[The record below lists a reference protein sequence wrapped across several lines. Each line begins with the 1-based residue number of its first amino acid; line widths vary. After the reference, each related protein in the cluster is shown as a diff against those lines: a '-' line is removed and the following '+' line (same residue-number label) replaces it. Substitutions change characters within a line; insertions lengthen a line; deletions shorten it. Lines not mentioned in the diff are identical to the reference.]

1 MEKDYDYVYQK
12 DYDYDADRNDPT
24 SKNFK
29 APNLSSA
36 SMLVDFTASVY
47 TARKK
52 DVSASKELEVAKKAD
67 PNVANVHKK
76 LLGNCPELEA
86 VKKFVGNTRNAHYS
100 MTLPW
105 SDMGMRLLPTATFF
119 KYKQRMTEAEQEF
132 ERLVN
137 NFFNIYEDAVVN
149 AQTLLGDLYNPDNYP
164 PLDVLRHKFGWRL
177 NFVPLPTSGDFRV
190 EMEQEQAKSLAEEY
204 SKHYSAMFGK
214 AIDSL
219 MLDPSK
225 GLVSYLARLSER
237 LDYQDKEDK
246 KTFRDTVVSNI
257 TDMLE
262 DLLVPLADKDERLL
276 TLTRQLMDTF
286 EGISPD
292 ALREDG
298 VLRQNTKQSVD
309 DAINSIKS
317 LGW

>member
-1 MEKDYDYVYQK
+1 MEKIV
-12 DYDYDADRNDPT
+12 N
-24 SKNFK
+24 

-52 DVSASKELEVAKKAD
+52 DVNASKELEMAKRAD

-86 VKKFVGNTRNAHYS
+86 IQKFVGNTRNAHYS

-105 SDMGMRLLPTATFF
+105 SDMGMRLLPTSTFF

-137 NFFNIYEDAVVN
+137 NFFAIYEDAVVN

-190 EMEQEQAKSLAEEY
+190 EMEQEQAKALAEEY
-204 SKHYSAMFGK
+204 DKHYCAMFSK

-219 MLDPSK
+219 MRE
-225 GLVSYLARLSER
+225 LVLYLARLSDR

>member
-1 MEKDYDYVYQK
+1 MEQEI
-12 DYDYDADRNDPT
+12 
-24 SKNFK
+24 K

-36 SMLVDFTASVY
+36 SMLVDFSASVY

-52 DVSASKELEVAKKAD
+52 DVSASEELETIKKAD

-76 LLGNCPELEA
+76 LLGNCPELVA
-86 VKKFVGNTRNAHYS
+86 IQKFVGNTRNAHSS

-105 SDMGMRLLPTATFF
+105 SDMGMRLLPTSTFF
-119 KYKQRMTEAEQEF
+119 KYKQYMTKAEQEF
-132 ERLVN
+132 HTLVEK
-137 NFFNIYEDAVVN
+137 FFDIYEDAVVN
-149 AQTLLGDLYNPDNYP
+149 AQTLLGDLYNPANYP

-204 SKHYSAMFGK
+204 DKHYSAMFGK
-214 AIDSL
+214 AVDSMIGDL
-219 MLDPSK
+219 MK
-225 GLVSYLARLSER
+225 YLARLSDR
-237 LDYQDKEDK
+237 LDYKSQEDK
-246 KTFRDTVVSNI
+246 KVFHDTVTSNI

-262 DLLVPLADKDERLL
+262 NLLVPLADKDKRLH

-286 EGISPD
+286 EGISAD

-298 VLRQNTKQSVD
+298 ALRQNTKQSVD
-309 DAINSIKS
+309 DVISSIKS

>member
-1 MEKDYDYVYQK
+1 MEKIVNRM
-12 DYDYDADRNDPT
+12 DYDYDADRNNPT

-29 APNLSSA
+29 GHAPNLSSA

-52 DVSASKELEVAKKAD
+52 DVSASKELEVAKRAD

-86 VKKFVGNTRNAHYS
+86 IQKFVGNTRNAHYS

-105 SDMGMRLLPTATFF
+105 SDMGMRLLPTSTFF

-204 SKHYSAMFGK
+204 DKHYSAMFGK
-214 AIDSL
+214 AIESL
-219 MLDPSK
+219 MQE
-225 GLVSYLARLSER
+225 LVSYLARLSDR
-237 LDYQDKEDK
+237 LDYKDHEDK

-257 TDMLE
+257 TNMLE

>member
-1 MEKDYDYVYQK
+1 MEQEI
-12 DYDYDADRNDPT
+12 
-24 SKNFK
+24 K

-36 SMLVDFTASVY
+36 SMLVDFSASVY

-52 DVSASKELEVAKKAD
+52 DTSASEELEMIKKAD

-76 LLGNCPELEA
+76 LLGNCPELVA
-86 VKKFVGNTRNAHYS
+86 IQKFVGNTRNAHSS

-105 SDMGMRLLPTATFF
+105 SDMGMRLLPTSTFF
-119 KYKQRMTEAEQEF
+119 KYKQYMTKAEQEF
-132 ERLVN
+132 HTLVEK
-137 NFFNIYEDAVVN
+137 FFDIYEDAVVN
-149 AQTLLGDLYNPDNYP
+149 AQTLLGDLYNPANYP

-177 NFVPLPTSGDFRV
+177 SFVPLPTSGDFRV

-204 SKHYSAMFGK
+204 DKHYSAMFGK
-214 AIDSL
+214 AIDSMMGDL
-219 MLDPSK
+219 MK
-225 GLVSYLARLSER
+225 YLARLSDR
-237 LDYQDKEDK
+237 LDYKSQEDK
-246 KTFRDTVVSNI
+246 KVFHDTVTSNI

-262 DLLVPLADKDERLL
+262 NLLVPLAHKDKRLH

-286 EGISPD
+286 EGISAD

-298 VLRQNTKQSVD
+298 ALRQNTKQSVD
-309 DAINSIKS
+309 DVISSIKS

>member
-1 MEKDYDYVYQK
+1 MEQEI
-12 DYDYDADRNDPT
+12 
-24 SKNFK
+24 K

-36 SMLVDFTASVY
+36 SMLVDFSASVY

-52 DVSASKELEVAKKAD
+52 DVSASEELETIKKAA

-76 LLGNCPELEA
+76 LLGNCPELVA
-86 VKKFVGNTRNAHYS
+86 VQKFVGNTRNAHSS

-105 SDMGMRLLPTATFF
+105 SDMGMRLLPTSTFF
-119 KYKQRMTEAEQEF
+119 KYKQYMTKAEQEF
-132 ERLVN
+132 HTLVEK
-137 NFFNIYEDAVVN
+137 FFDIYEDAVVN
-149 AQTLLGDLYNPDNYP
+149 AQTLLGDLYNPANYP

-177 NFVPLPTSGDFRV
+177 SFVPLPTSGDFRV

-204 SKHYSAMFGK
+204 DKHYSAMFGK
-214 AIDSL
+214 AIDSMMGDL
-219 MLDPSK
+219 MK
-225 GLVSYLARLSER
+225 YLARLSDR
-237 LDYQDKEDK
+237 LDYKSQEDK
-246 KTFRDTVVSNI
+246 KVFHDTVTSNI

-262 DLLVPLADKDERLL
+262 NLLVPLADKDKRLH

-286 EGISPD
+286 EGISAD

-298 VLRQNTKQSVD
+298 ALRQNTKQSVD
-309 DAINSIKS
+309 DVISSIKS

>member
-1 MEKDYDYVYQK
+1 MEQEI
-12 DYDYDADRNDPT
+12 
-24 SKNFK
+24 K

-36 SMLVDFTASVY
+36 SMLVDFSASVY

-52 DVSASKELEVAKKAD
+52 DVSASEELETIKKAD

-76 LLGNCPELEA
+76 LLGNCPELVA
-86 VKKFVGNTRNAHYS
+86 VQKFVGNTRNAHSS

-105 SDMGMRLLPTATFF
+105 SDMGMRLLPTSTFF
-119 KYKQRMTEAEQEF
+119 KYKQYMTKAEQEF
-132 ERLVN
+132 HTLVEK
-137 NFFNIYEDAVVN
+137 FFDIYEDAVVN
-149 AQTLLGDLYNPDNYP
+149 AQTLLGDLYNPANYP

-177 NFVPLPTSGDFRV
+177 SFVPLPTSGDFRV

-204 SKHYSAMFGK
+204 DKHYSAMFGK
-214 AIDSL
+214 AIDSMIGDL
-219 MLDPSK
+219 MK
-225 GLVSYLARLSER
+225 YLARLSDR
-237 LDYQDKEDK
+237 LDYKSQEDK
-246 KTFRDTVVSNI
+246 KVFHDTVTSNI

-262 DLLVPLADKDERLL
+262 NLLVPLADKDKRLH

-286 EGISPD
+286 EGISAD

-298 VLRQNTKQSVD
+298 ALRQNTKQSVD
-309 DAINSIKS
+309 DVISSIKS

>member
-1 MEKDYDYVYQK
+1 MEQEI
-12 DYDYDADRNDPT
+12 
-24 SKNFK
+24 K

-36 SMLVDFTASVY
+36 SMLVDFSASVY

-52 DVSASKELEVAKKAD
+52 DVSASEELETIKKAD

-76 LLGNCPELEA
+76 LLGNCPELVA
-86 VKKFVGNTRNAHYS
+86 VQKFVGNTRNAHSS

-105 SDMGMRLLPTATFF
+105 SDMGMRLLPTSTFF
-119 KYKQRMTEAEQEF
+119 KYKQYMTKAEQEF
-132 ERLVN
+132 HTLVEK
-137 NFFNIYEDAVVN
+137 FFDIYEDAVVN
-149 AQTLLGDLYNPDNYP
+149 AQTLLGDLYNPANYP

-204 SKHYSAMFGK
+204 DKHYTAMFGK
-214 AIDSL
+214 AIDSMMGDL
-219 MLDPSK
+219 MK
-225 GLVSYLARLSER
+225 YLARLSDR
-237 LDYQDKEDK
+237 LDYKSQEDK
-246 KTFRDTVVSNI
+246 KVFHDTVTSNI

-262 DLLVPLADKDERLL
+262 NLLVPLADKDKRLH

-286 EGISPD
+286 EGISAD

-298 VLRQNTKQSVD
+298 ALRQNTKQSVD
-309 DAINSIKS
+309 DVISSIKS

>member
-1 MEKDYDYVYQK
+1 MEQEI
-12 DYDYDADRNDPT
+12 
-24 SKNFK
+24 K

-36 SMLVDFTASVY
+36 SMLVDFSASVY

-52 DVSASKELEVAKKAD
+52 DVSASEELETIKNAD

-76 LLGNCPELEA
+76 LLGNCPELVA
-86 VKKFVGNTRNAHYS
+86 IQKFVGNTRNAHSS

-105 SDMGMRLLPTATFF
+105 SDMGMRLLPTSTFF
-119 KYKQRMTEAEQEF
+119 KYKQYMTKAEQEF
-132 ERLVN
+132 HTLVEK
-137 NFFNIYEDAVVN
+137 FFDIYEDAVVN
-149 AQTLLGDLYNPDNYP
+149 AQTLLGDLYNPANYP

-177 NFVPLPTSGDFRV
+177 SFVPLPTSGDFRV

-204 SKHYSAMFGK
+204 DKHYNAMFGK
-214 AIDSL
+214 AIDSMIGDL
-219 MLDPSK
+219 MK
-225 GLVSYLARLSER
+225 YLARLSDR
-237 LDYQDKEDK
+237 LDYKSQEDK
-246 KTFRDTVVSNI
+246 KVFHDTVTSNI

-262 DLLVPLADKDERLL
+262 NLLVPLADKDKRLH

-286 EGISPD
+286 EGISAD

-298 VLRQNTKQSVD
+298 ALRQNTKQSVD
-309 DAINSIKS
+309 DVISSIKS

>member
-1 MEKDYDYVYQK
+1 MEQEI
-12 DYDYDADRNDPT
+12 
-24 SKNFK
+24 K

-36 SMLVDFTASVY
+36 SMLVDFSASVY

-52 DVSASKELEVAKKAD
+52 DVSASEELETIKKAD

-76 LLGNCPELEA
+76 LLGNCPELVA
-86 VKKFVGNTRNAHYS
+86 VQKFVGNTRNAHSS

-105 SDMGMRLLPTATFF
+105 SDMGMRLLPTSTFF
-119 KYKQRMTEAEQEF
+119 KYKQYMTKAEQEF
-132 ERLVN
+132 HTLVEK
-137 NFFNIYEDAVVN
+137 FFDIYEDAVVN
-149 AQTLLGDLYNPDNYP
+149 AQTLLGDLYNPANYP

-177 NFVPLPTSGDFRV
+177 SFVPLPTSGDFRV

-204 SKHYSAMFGK
+204 DKHYNAMFGK
-214 AIDSL
+214 AVDSMIGDL
-219 MLDPSK
+219 MK
-225 GLVSYLARLSER
+225 YLARLSDR
-237 LDYQDKEDK
+237 LDYKSQEDK
-246 KTFRDTVVSNI
+246 KVFHDTVTSNI

-262 DLLVPLADKDERLL
+262 NLLVPLADKDKRLH

-286 EGISPD
+286 EGISAD

-298 VLRQNTKQSVD
+298 ALRQNTKQSVD
-309 DAINSIKS
+309 DVISSIKS

>member
-1 MEKDYDYVYQK
+1 MEQEI
-12 DYDYDADRNDPT
+12 
-24 SKNFK
+24 K

-36 SMLVDFTASVY
+36 SMLVDFSASVY

-52 DVSASKELEVAKKAD
+52 DVSASEELETIKKAD

-76 LLGNCPELEA
+76 LLGNCPELVA
-86 VKKFVGNTRNAHYS
+86 VQKFVGNTRNAHSS

-105 SDMGMRLLPTATFF
+105 SDMGMRLLPTSTFF
-119 KYKQRMTEAEQEF
+119 KYKQYMTKAEQEF
-132 ERLVN
+132 HTLVEK
-137 NFFNIYEDAVVN
+137 FFDIYEDVVVN
-149 AQTLLGDLYNPDNYP
+149 AQTLLGDLYNPANYP

-177 NFVPLPTSGDFRV
+177 SFVPLPTSGDFRV

-204 SKHYSAMFGK
+204 DKHYSAMFGK
-214 AIDSL
+214 AIDSMMGDL
-219 MLDPSK
+219 MK
-225 GLVSYLARLSER
+225 YLARLSDR
-237 LDYQDKEDK
+237 LDYKSQEDK
-246 KTFRDTVVSNI
+246 KVFHDTVTSNI

-262 DLLVPLADKDERLL
+262 NLLVPLADKDKRLH

-286 EGISPD
+286 EGISAD

-298 VLRQNTKQSVD
+298 ALRQNTKQSVD
-309 DAINSIKS
+309 DVISSIKS

>member
-1 MEKDYDYVYQK
+1 MEKIVNRM
-12 DYDYDADRNDPT
+12 DYDYDADRNNPT

-29 APNLSSA
+29 GHAPNLSSA
-36 SMLVDFTASVY
+36 SMLVDYTASVF
-47 TARKK
+47 TGNKK
-52 DVSASKELEVAKKAD
+52 DVSASKELELAKKTD

-76 LLGNCPELEA
+76 LLGNCPELVA
-86 VKKFVGNTRNAHYS
+86 VQKFVGNVRNTHYS

-105 SDMGMRLLPTATFF
+105 SDMGMRLLPTSTFF
-119 KYKQRMTEAEQEF
+119 KYKKQMTELEQEF
-132 ERLVN
+132 HKLVEK
-137 NFFNIYEDAVVN
+137 FFDIYEDAVVN
-149 AQTLLGDLYNPDNYP
+149 AQTILGDLYNPDNYP

-190 EMEQEQAKSLAEEY
+190 KMEQEQAKSLAEEY
-204 SKHYSAMFGK
+204 DKHYSAMFGK

-225 GLVSYLARLSER
+225 GLVLYLARLSER
-237 LDYQDKEDK
+237 LDYQSKEDK

-298 VLRQNTKQSVD
+298 VLRQNTKKSVD

>member
-1 MEKDYDYVYQK
+1 MEQEI
-12 DYDYDADRNDPT
+12 
-24 SKNFK
+24 K

-36 SMLVDFTASVY
+36 SMLVDFSASVY

-52 DVSASKELEVAKKAD
+52 DVSASEELETIKKAD

-76 LLGNCPELEA
+76 LLGNCPELVA
-86 VKKFVGNTRNAHYS
+86 IQKFVGNTRNAHSS

-105 SDMGMRLLPTATFF
+105 SDMGMRLLPTSTFF
-119 KYKQRMTEAEQEF
+119 KYKQYMTKAEQEF
-132 ERLVN
+132 HTLVEK
-137 NFFNIYEDAVVN
+137 FFDIYEDAVVN
-149 AQTLLGDLYNPDNYP
+149 AQTLLGDLYNPANYP

-177 NFVPLPTSGDFRV
+177 SFVPLPTSGDFRV

-204 SKHYSAMFGK
+204 DKHYSAMFGK
-214 AIDSL
+214 AIDSMMGDL
-219 MLDPSK
+219 MK
-225 GLVSYLARLSER
+225 YLARLSDR
-237 LDYQDKEDK
+237 LDYKSQEDK
-246 KTFRDTVVSNI
+246 KVFHDTVTSNI

-262 DLLVPLADKDERLL
+262 NLLVPLADKDKRLH

-286 EGISPD
+286 EGISAD

-298 VLRQNTKQSVD
+298 ALRQNTKQSVD
-309 DAINSIKS
+309 DVISSIKS

>member
-1 MEKDYDYVYQK
+1 MEKIVNRM
-12 DYDYDADRNDPT
+12 DYDYDADRNNPT

-29 APNLSSA
+29 GHAPNLSSA
-36 SMLVDFTASVY
+36 SMLVDYTASVF
-47 TARKK
+47 TGNKK
-52 DVSASKELEVAKKAD
+52 DVSASKELELAKKTD

-76 LLGNCPELEA
+76 LLGNCPELVA
-86 VKKFVGNTRNAHYS
+86 VQKFVGNVRNTHYS

-105 SDMGMRLLPTATFF
+105 SDMGMRLLPTSTFF
-119 KYKQRMTEAEQEF
+119 KYKKQMTELEQEF
-132 ERLVN
+132 HKLVEK
-137 NFFNIYEDAVVN
+137 FFDIYEDAVVN
-149 AQTLLGDLYNPDNYP
+149 AQTILGDLYNPDNYP

-190 EMEQEQAKSLAEEY
+190 EMEQEQAKALAEEY
-204 SKHYSAMFGK
+204 DKHYSAMFGK
-214 AIDSL
+214 AVDSL
-219 MLDPSK
+219 MNDPSK
-225 GLVSYLARLSER
+225 GLVSYLARLSDR

-298 VLRQNTKQSVD
+298 VLRQNTKKSVD

>member
-1 MEKDYDYVYQK
+1 MEKIV
-12 DYDYDADRNDPT
+12 N
-24 SKNFK
+24 

-76 LLGNCPELEA
+76 LLGNCPELVA
-86 VKKFVGNTRNAHYS
+86 IQKFVGNTRNAHSS

-105 SDMGMRLLPTATFF
+105 SDMGMRLLPTSTFF
-119 KYKQRMTEAEQEF
+119 KYKQYMTKAEQEF
-132 ERLVN
+132 HTLVEK
-137 NFFNIYEDAVVN
+137 FFDIYEDAVVN
-149 AQTLLGDLYNPDNYP
+149 AQTLLGDLYNPANYP

-177 NFVPLPTSGDFRV
+177 SFVPLPTSGDFRV

-204 SKHYSAMFGK
+204 DKHYNAMFGK
-214 AIDSL
+214 AVDSMIGDL
-219 MLDPSK
+219 MK
-225 GLVSYLARLSER
+225 YLARLSDR
-237 LDYQDKEDK
+237 LDYKSQEDK
-246 KTFRDTVVSNI
+246 KVFHDTVTSNI

-262 DLLVPLADKDERLL
+262 NLLVPLADKDKRLH

-286 EGISPD
+286 EGISAD

-298 VLRQNTKQSVD
+298 ALRQNTKQSVD
-309 DAINSIKS
+309 DVISSIKS

>member
-1 MEKDYDYVYQK
+1 MEQEI
-12 DYDYDADRNDPT
+12 
-24 SKNFK
+24 K

-36 SMLVDFTASVY
+36 SMLVDFSASVY

-52 DVSASKELEVAKKAD
+52 DTSASEELEMIKRAD

-76 LLGNCPELEA
+76 LLGNCPELVA
-86 VKKFVGNTRNAHYS
+86 IQKFVGNTRNAHSS

-105 SDMGMRLLPTATFF
+105 SDMGMRLLPTSTFF
-119 KYKQRMTEAEQEF
+119 KYKQYMTKAEQEF
-132 ERLVN
+132 HTLVEK
-137 NFFNIYEDAVVN
+137 FFDIYEDAVVN
-149 AQTLLGDLYNPDNYP
+149 AQTLLGDLYNPANYP

-177 NFVPLPTSGDFRV
+177 SFVPLPTSGDFRV

-204 SKHYSAMFGK
+204 DKHYSAMFGK
-214 AIDSL
+214 AIDSMMGDL
-219 MLDPSK
+219 MK
-225 GLVSYLARLSER
+225 YLARLSDR
-237 LDYQDKEDK
+237 LDYKSQEDK
-246 KTFRDTVVSNI
+246 KVFHDTVTSNI

-262 DLLVPLADKDERLL
+262 NLLVPLADKDKRLH

-286 EGISPD
+286 EGISAD

-298 VLRQNTKQSVD
+298 ALRQNTKQSVD
-309 DAINSIKS
+309 DVISSIKS

>member
-1 MEKDYDYVYQK
+1 MEQEI
-12 DYDYDADRNDPT
+12 
-24 SKNFK
+24 K

-36 SMLVDFTASVY
+36 SMLVDFSASVY

-52 DVSASKELEVAKKAD
+52 DTSASEELEMIKKAD

-76 LLGNCPELEA
+76 LLGNCPELVA
-86 VKKFVGNTRNAHYS
+86 IQKFVGNTRNAHSS

-105 SDMGMRLLPTATFF
+105 SDMGMRLLPTSTFF
-119 KYKQRMTEAEQEF
+119 KYKQYMTKAEQEF
-132 ERLVN
+132 HTLVEK
-137 NFFNIYEDAVVN
+137 FFDIYEDAVVN
-149 AQTLLGDLYNPDNYP
+149 AQTLLGDLYNPANYP

-177 NFVPLPTSGDFRV
+177 SFVPLPTSGDFRV

-204 SKHYSAMFGK
+204 DKHYSAMFGK
-214 AIDSL
+214 AIDSMMGDL
-219 MLDPSK
+219 MK
-225 GLVSYLARLSER
+225 YLARLSDR
-237 LDYQDKEDK
+237 LDYKSQEDK
-246 KTFRDTVVSNI
+246 KVFHDTVTSNI

-262 DLLVPLADKDERLL
+262 NLLVPLADKDKRLH

-286 EGISPD
+286 EGISAD

-298 VLRQNTKQSVD
+298 ALRQNTKQSVD
-309 DAINSIKS
+309 DVISSIKS

>member
-1 MEKDYDYVYQK
+1 MEQEI
-12 DYDYDADRNDPT
+12 
-24 SKNFK
+24 K

-36 SMLVDFTASVY
+36 SMLVDFSASVY

-52 DVSASKELEVAKKAD
+52 DVSASEELETIKKAD

-76 LLGNCPELEA
+76 LLGNCPELVA
-86 VKKFVGNTRNAHYS
+86 IQKFVGNTRNAHSS

-105 SDMGMRLLPTATFF
+105 SDMGMRLLPTSTFF
-119 KYKQRMTEAEQEF
+119 KYKQYMTKAEQEF
-132 ERLVN
+132 HTLVEK
-137 NFFNIYEDAVVN
+137 FFDIYEDAVVN
-149 AQTLLGDLYNPDNYP
+149 AQTLLGDLYNPANYP

-177 NFVPLPTSGDFRV
+177 SFVPLPTSGDFRV

-204 SKHYSAMFGK
+204 DKHYNAMFGK
-214 AIDSL
+214 AIDSMIGDL
-219 MLDPSK
+219 MK
-225 GLVSYLARLSER
+225 YLARLSDR
-237 LDYQDKEDK
+237 LDYKSQEDK
-246 KTFRDTVVSNI
+246 KVFHDTVTSNI

-262 DLLVPLADKDERLL
+262 NLLVPLADKDKRLH

-286 EGISPD
+286 EGISAD

-298 VLRQNTKQSVD
+298 ALRQNTKQSVD
-309 DAINSIKS
+309 DVISSIKS